1 MANAD
6 LTDKQAPME
15 IRESL
20 DPLVPKALRANPV
33 NMVPMDQKVKMVTMA
48 KSVALVQKVPTV
60 PLALLALPETRVQMV
75 IMVTL
80 VPTVK
85 LVLKVLMVLMVL
97 LVPTERLV
105 QTEKLALKDLTVQ
118 TAPQAQR
125 DPMVFQVSE
134 VSQVLMVNPVM
145 LEMLVLLVVPVP
157 KVLLSRGPP
166 DTKVLPVL
174 RVLRELLVARLLVFP
189 VPRVKKVTLDLQDLL
204 TQDNSL
210 RVLPDLLVMANQ
222 VLLVLLVLMA
232 TLWLVLKFIKT
243 LVPISMPDSIAQ
255 VLRKVLLGLPTL
267 LILRHLVPL
276 EQPAW
281 VVVEIVYRVD
291 GTTVTGFLLVPTWM
305 HNTHR
310 TLMYRDGKEIVVLA
324 QFECM
329 RSVAPLVIL
338 PLLLAMAMEQVKNS
352 PFSPATGMRKVKK
365 GRKRND
371 KENNEDVKRAN
382 IFLGAVNVPTYGQYL

>member
-60 PLALLALPETRVQMV
+60 PLALRALPETRVQMV

-166 DTKVLPVL
+166 DTKVLPVP

-329 RSVAPLVIL
+329 RSVAPLALLTSL
-338 PLLLAMAMEQVKNS
+338 PMDN
-352 PFSPATGMRKVKK
+352 TCKVFKK
-365 GRKRND
+365 FIQKKKTCSYN
-371 KENNEDVKRAN
+371 
-382 IFLGAVNVPTYGQYL
+382 